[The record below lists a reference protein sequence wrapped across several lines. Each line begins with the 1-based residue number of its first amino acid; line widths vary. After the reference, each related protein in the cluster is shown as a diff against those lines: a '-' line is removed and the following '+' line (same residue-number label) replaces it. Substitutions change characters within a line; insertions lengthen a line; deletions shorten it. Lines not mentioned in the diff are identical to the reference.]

1 MKYLG
6 INQTKIHKIYMKK
19 TMKLMNKFRTKN
31 RASPCSWTGRLKTV
45 KMSVFPNFIH
55 RFNAIPVKI
64 TASYLIDI

>member
-1 MKYLG
+1 
-6 INQTKIHKIYMKK
+6 
-19 TMKLMNKFRTKN
+19 MKLMNKSIELKN

-45 KMSVFPNFIH
+45 KMSVFPKFIH